1 MTANLLPHPASR
13 ETDAVESTEAASKRS
28 YDRQIAWAVTMVAV
42 IALFTAAY
50 YARAILLPTALAV
63 MLNLALKPLVLRL
76 ERSGV
81 PPAVSAGVII
91 VFALGLAVAATAL
104 VWQPAKEW
112 VRELPAARGE
122 IAAKLKP
129 LRDPVESISD
139 ASEEV
144 EKIAK
149 GDEDAGPV
157 RVQLEQPGIASS
169 LLNTSTAV
177 LAAGAIVVV
186 LLYFLLATGDGFLS
200 KLVELSPTWRDKRNV
215 VALAGEIQQAVSHYL
230 LTISLINIGLG
241 TAIGTGMWMIGLPN
255 PVLWGVM
262 ACLFNYIPFVGAVA
276 GAGIVFAVALLEF
289 DLGTAALA
297 PTVYLGV
304 NLVEANF
311 ITPTL
316 LGRSTSLNPV
326 AIVLSLTLWGWM
338 WGIGGVFL
346 AIPILV
352 VVKIA
357 CDHIDSLQ
365 PVGRLL
371 EAQSGKSQVESAP

>member
-1 MTANLLPHPASR
+1 M
-13 ETDAVESTEAASKRS
+13 
-28 YDRQIAWAVTMVAV
+28 
-42 IALFTAAY
+42 
-50 YARAILLPTALAV
+50 
-63 MLNLALKPLVLRL
+63 
-76 ERSGV
+76 
-81 PPAVSAGVII
+81 
-91 VFALGLAVAATAL
+91 
-104 VWQPAKEW
+104 
-112 VRELPAARGE
+112 
-122 IAAKLKP
+122 
-129 LRDPVESISD
+129 
-139 ASEEV
+139 
-144 EKIAK
+144 
-149 GDEDAGPV
+149 
-157 RVQLEQPGIASS
+157 
-169 LLNTSTAV
+169 
-177 LAAGAIVVV
+177 
-186 LLYFLLATGDGFLS
+186 
-200 KLVELSPTWRDKRNV
+200 
-215 VALAGEIQQAVSHYL
+215 
-230 LTISLINIGLG
+230 
-241 TAIGTGMWMIGLPN
+241 
-255 PVLWGVM
+255 
-262 ACLFNYIPFVGAVA
+262 
-276 GAGIVFAVALLEF
+276 LEF